1 MLARG
6 VPIAIGRKPASAAAE
21 RIWSGTPE
29 QSSNRKRN
37 VAAPKVY
44 KIKIGNKN
52 VNRYDKL
59 IRQNPSN
66 PLNPC
71 SFSRQSTKT
80 IQPKPI
86 QPKKIRLIR
95 VIRVP
100 FLRNPQSQSTHRFN
114 PLNLRYRF
122 FDTCFNPGFHGH
134 ETHWAVFAGAQQFH
148 FYN

>member
-6 VPIAIGRKPASAAAE
+6 VAE
-21 RIWSGTPE
+21 NPHPPRRRGFVAKHSE

-66 PLNPC
+66 PLNLR
-71 SFSRQSTKT
+71 SF
-80 IQPKPI
+80 
-86 QPKKIRLIR
+86 
-95 VIRVP
+95 
-100 FLRNPQSQSTHRFN
+100 
-114 PLNLRYRF
+114 
-122 FDTCFNPGFHGH
+122 
-134 ETHWAVFAGAQQFH
+134 
-148 FYN
+148 

>member
-66 PLNPC
+66 PLNLR
-71 SFSRQSTKT
+71 SF
-80 IQPKPI
+80 
-86 QPKKIRLIR
+86 
-95 VIRVP
+95 
-100 FLRNPQSQSTHRFN
+100 
-114 PLNLRYRF
+114 
-122 FDTCFNPGFHGH
+122 
-134 ETHWAVFAGAQQFH
+134 
-148 FYN
+148 